1 MGTEV
6 VLAATSG
13 VIPCHGL
20 PTELSAGPEV
30 TSQVHSLCQL
40 LNFRSFS
47 VTDKVTGKLVSINV
61 GLCLMSAPRSLVAIV
76 LQFCGAL

>member
-1 MGTEV
+1 V
-6 VLAATSG
+6 S
-13 VIPCHGL
+13 
-20 PTELSAGPEV
+20 LSAGPEV

-47 VTDKVTGKLVSINV
+47 VIDKVTGKLVEINI

-76 LQFCGAL
+76 CQFCGAR

>member
-13 VIPCHGL
+13 VIPYNGL
-20 PTELSAGPEV
+20 PSELSAGPEV

-47 VTDKVTGKLVSINV
+47 VTDKVTGKLV
-61 GLCLMSAPRSLVAIV
+61 
-76 LQFCGAL
+76 